1 MQQIQIP
8 LAFEMT
14 KLVKSVGLH
23 HFGFTTISDYNL
35 LAKNHLCLLK
45 KILLVKQLF

>member
-23 HFGFTTISDYNL
+23 HFGFTTISVYKLNW
-35 LAKNHLCLLK
+35 AKNHLRLLK
-45 KILLVKQLF
+45 